1 MDLVTEFF
9 RRLRTLFN
17 GRRLQSDL
25 DEEMRLH
32 LELRAQQHAASG
44 VSAEEARRVAQRSF
58 GNPTLLREQSH
69 LAWGWGWLESFL
81 KDVAYGLRSLLRS
94 PALTAVAL
102 LSLAVGIGANTAI
115 FSFLDAV
122 LLRNLPVQQP
132 SQLVVLGDGIDSGLS
147 DVWAD
152 ANLYSYSFYRD
163 LQKNNSVF
171 SSTASLFSMINNAQG
186 TVDGRAHTEPMNVQL
201 VSGTYF
207 PTLGVHPLMG
217 RLLTD
222 DDDRT
227 EGNHPV
233 AVVSYAWWNRALSRD
248 PDVLSRK
255 LKLGNTVFD
264 IVGVAPPE
272 FFGTSVGQEPDMWVP
287 MSMITSVPPNWGSYS
302 DKRNESLYILGRLK
316 PGVSLAQATSNI
328 DLLFH
333 QIWLSYRNDHT
344 DQHDLTQL
352 QKTHVPLTPIAT
364 GLSQLR
370 GQFSQPLKMLM
381 ALSGIVL
388 LIACANIANLLLARS
403 TARAR
408 EFAVRQALGARR
420 SRLVRQL
427 LTESLLLATLGG
439 ALGIALSVLADH
451 LLLRMVSTGADMLP
465 LDVSIHSR
473 LLLFTF
479 AVSVCTA
486 LLFGTLP
493 ALRATRLQLT
503 DVLKDGRSPG
513 SGAAKTPLAKSLIII
528 QVAFSLVLLVG
539 AGLFVRSLINLNNV
553 DTGFNRHNAL
563 VMNLDPSSIGYKE
576 SEPRLVALYQ
586 QIEQRVAAVH
596 GVTAVSF
603 ASFTFDQGSWS
614 GNITVP
620 GIDPSQSSDVNHDV
634 VGNGYFRAMG
644 IPLIAGRAFGPQ
656 DTATSQKVAVIS
668 ERFAK
673 LYFPNSNPIGRTYH
687 LGGPNSPSQMEIIG
701 IARNVKFQNL
711 GENAVTLDYYSSAQH
726 NGYLGNLIVRYD
738 GDSSAVSTDLQNA
751 IHSINSSLPITRISS
766 LQEEVSGSITQQ
778 RIVAQ
783 LSAFFGLLAVFLS
796 CIGIYG
802 LMSYMVSRRT
812 NEIGVRIALGASRA
826 SVSWMVMR
834 EILLL
839 VGIGVAIGV
848 PVTLACSRLVA
859 NMLYGIRPTDA
870 ASVIGSV
877 LALLIVGLLSGW
889 LPARRASHV
898 DPMVALR
905 YE

>member
-1 MDLVTEFF
+1 MDLLTEFL
-9 RRLRTLFN
+9 RRLRALFN
-17 GRRLQSDL
+17 GRRLHSDL

-32 LELRAQQHAASG
+32 LELRAQQHVASG
-44 VSAEEARRVAQRSF
+44 LPAEEARRVAHRSF

-69 LAWGWGWLESFL
+69 LAWGWEWLESFL
-81 KDVAYGLRSLLRS
+81 KDVAYGLRSLLRN
-94 PALTAVAL
+94 PALTTVAL
-102 LSLAVGIGANTAI
+102 LSLALGIGANTAI

-122 LLRNLPVQQP
+122 LLRDLPVQQP
-132 SQLVVLGDGIDSGLS
+132 QRLVLLGTGAWSGIGDG
-147 DVWAD
+147 WATTE
-152 ANLYSYSFYRD
+152 LYSYPFYRE
-163 LQKNNSVF
+163 LQKHNSVF
-171 SSTASLFSMINNAQG
+171 SDTAAIFSMTNPVYGI
-186 TVDGRAHTEPMNVQL
+186 VSGRTHTEPMKVQL

-207 PTLGVHPLMG
+207 PTLGVRPLMG

-222 DDDRT
+222 ADDRT

-248 PDVLSRK
+248 PGVLSRK
-255 LKLGNTVFD
+255 LKLGNTIFD

-272 FFGTSVGQEPDMWVP
+272 FFGTTVGQEPDIWVP

-333 QIWLSYRNDHT
+333 QIWLNYRNDHT

-364 GLSQLR
+364 GLSGLR
-370 GQFSQPLKMLM
+370 DQFSQPLKMLM

-439 ALGIALSVLADH
+439 ALGIAVSVLADH

-473 LLLFTF
+473 LLLFTL
-479 AVSVCTA
+479 AVTVCTA
-486 LLFGTLP
+486 ILFGTLP
-493 ALRATRLQLT
+493 ALRATRFDLT
-503 DVLKDGRSPG
+503 DVLKDSRSPG
-513 SGAAKTPLAKSLIII
+513 SGASKTPLAKSLIIL

-576 SEPRLVALYQ
+576 SDPRLAALYQ
-586 QIEQRVAAVH
+586 QIEQRIAAVH
-596 GVTAVSF
+596 GVAAASF

-620 GIDPSQSSDVNHDV
+620 GVDPAVSSDVTHDV
-634 VGNGYFRAMG
+634 IGNDYFKAMQ
-644 IPLIAGRAFGPQ
+644 IPIIAGRAFGPQ

-687 LGGPNSPSQMEIIG
+687 LGGPDSPSQMQIIG
-701 IARNVKFQNL
+701 IARDVKFHNL
-711 GENAVTLDYYSSAQH
+711 NENAFALDYYSCAQH
-726 NGYLGNLIVRYD
+726 PGYLQDLVIRYD
-738 GDSSAVSTDLQNA
+738 GDSTAVSTAVQNA
-751 IHSINSSLPITRISS
+751 IHSVNSSLPITRVSS
-766 LQEEVSGSITQQ
+766 LDEEVSGSITQQ
-778 RIVAQ
+778 RTVAQ

-812 NEIGVRIALGASRA
+812 NEIGVRMALGASRV

-848 PVTLACSRLVA
+848 PVTLACSRLVT
-859 NMLYGIRPTDA
+859 NMLFGIRPTDA

-877 LALLIVGLLSGW
+877 LGMLLLGLFSGW

>member
-207 PTLGVHPLMG
+207 PTLGVRPLMG

-255 LKLGNTVFD
+255 LKLGNTIFD

-528 QVAFSLVLLVG
+528 QVASRWFCWSV
-539 AGLFVRSLINLNNV
+539 
-553 DTGFNRHNAL
+553 
-563 VMNLDPSSIGYKE
+563 P
-576 SEPRLVALYQ
+576 
-586 QIEQRVAAVH
+586 
-596 GVTAVSF
+596 
-603 ASFTFDQGSWS
+603 AS
-614 GNITVP
+614 
-620 GIDPSQSSDVNHDV
+620 
-634 VGNGYFRAMG
+634 
-644 IPLIAGRAFGPQ
+644 
-656 DTATSQKVAVIS
+656 
-668 ERFAK
+668 
-673 LYFPNSNPIGRTYH
+673 
-687 LGGPNSPSQMEIIG
+687 
-701 IARNVKFQNL
+701 
-711 GENAVTLDYYSSAQH
+711 
-726 NGYLGNLIVRYD
+726 
-738 GDSSAVSTDLQNA
+738 SSAVSSTSTM
-751 IHSINSSLPITRISS
+751 SIPASIATTLSS
-766 LQEEVSGSITQQ
+766 
-778 RIVAQ
+778 
-783 LSAFFGLLAVFLS
+783 
-796 CIGIYG
+796 
-802 LMSYMVSRRT
+802 
-812 NEIGVRIALGASRA
+812 
-826 SVSWMVMR
+826 
-834 EILLL
+834 
-839 VGIGVAIGV
+839 
-848 PVTLACSRLVA
+848 
-859 NMLYGIRPTDA
+859 
-870 ASVIGSV
+870 
-877 LALLIVGLLSGW
+877 
-889 LPARRASHV
+889 
-898 DPMVALR
+898 
-905 YE
+905 

>member
-132 SQLVVLGDGIDSGLS
+132 QQLVLLGTGAWGGI
-147 DVWAD
+147 AD
-152 ANLYSYSFYRD
+152 AFGITELYSYPFFRE
-163 LQKNNSVF
+163 LQKDNSVF
-171 SSTASLFSMINNAQG
+171 SDTASLFSMINNAQG

-255 LKLGNTVFD
+255 LKLGNTIFD

-486 LLFGTLP
+486 ILFGTLP
-493 ALRATRLQLT
+493 ALRATRLDLT
-503 DVLKDGRSPG
+503 DVLKDSRSPG
-513 SGAAKTPLAKSLIII
+513 SGAAKTPLAKSLIVL

-539 AGLFVRSLINLNNV
+539 A
-553 DTGFNRHNAL
+553 
-563 VMNLDPSSIGYKE
+563 
-576 SEPRLVALYQ
+576 
-586 QIEQRVAAVH
+586 
-596 GVTAVSF
+596 
-603 ASFTFDQGSWS
+603 
-614 GNITVP
+614 
-620 GIDPSQSSDVNHDV
+620 
-634 VGNGYFRAMG
+634 
-644 IPLIAGRAFGPQ
+644 
-656 DTATSQKVAVIS
+656 
-668 ERFAK
+668 
-673 LYFPNSNPIGRTYH
+673 
-687 LGGPNSPSQMEIIG
+687 
-701 IARNVKFQNL
+701 
-711 GENAVTLDYYSSAQH
+711 
-726 NGYLGNLIVRYD
+726 
-738 GDSSAVSTDLQNA
+738 
-751 IHSINSSLPITRISS
+751 
-766 LQEEVSGSITQQ
+766 
-778 RIVAQ
+778 
-783 LSAFFGLLAVFLS
+783 
-796 CIGIYG
+796 
-802 LMSYMVSRRT
+802 
-812 NEIGVRIALGASRA
+812 
-826 SVSWMVMR
+826 
-834 EILLL
+834 
-839 VGIGVAIGV
+839 
-848 PVTLACSRLVA
+848 
-859 NMLYGIRPTDA
+859 
-870 ASVIGSV
+870 
-877 LALLIVGLLSGW
+877 
-889 LPARRASHV
+889 
-898 DPMVALR
+898 
-905 YE
+905 